1 MRRLLTLSLVFAAF
15 GCSTSLTTLQPARTM
30 PEGHL
35 SVTASVQGTPPVGLP
50 GESYQALDDLDIGS
64 RPTPAELEQIGELA
78 TTALVQPPSVDGQIA
93 LAYGVTRRFEL
104 DARVGA
110 AGAGAGFRVQLM
122 RRSPGIYASLG
133 ASLSLGY
140 NSFPVDRFTNR
151 VRVESFRRQDFAFPL
166 VLGYSSTYI
175 HLWAGPKLVI
185 SRFRSDIA
193 VCTNR
198 SGGEC
203 HQEAMLDAGGHATY
217 FAGQLGFAV
226 GKGRIW
232 VATELTVAHVRV
244 NADLDLQ
251 MGTTRQL
258 SEYRT
263 SGRVVTPAIG
273 LVAWF

>member
-1 MRRLLTLSLVFAAF
+1 MRCLLLTLVSAF
-15 GCSTSLTTLQPARTM
+15 GCSTSLTSLQPARTM
-30 PEGHL
+30 PEGHFG
-35 SVTASVQGTPPVGLP
+35 VTASVQGTPAVGLP
-50 GESYQALDDLDIGS
+50 GESYQTLEDLDIGS
-64 RPTPAELEQIGELA
+64 RPTPAELEQIGELSTA
-78 TTALVQPPSVDGQIA
+78 ALVQPPSVDGQLA

-110 AGAGAGFRVQLM
+110 SSAGAGFRIQLM

-140 NSFPVDRFTNR
+140 DNFPVERFTNR

-166 VLGYSSTYI
+166 MLGYSGTYV

-185 SRFRSDIA
+185 SRFRSGIA

-203 HQEAMLDAGGHATY
+203 HQEAMLDVGGHATY
-217 FAGQLGFAV
+217 FAGQIGFAV

-232 VATELTVAHVRV
+232 IATELTIAHVRV

-251 MGTTRQL
+251 MGETRQL

-273 LVAWF
+273 LIAWF